1 MPPETRTATSQIAR
15 ATLRAVAFITVVT
28 LTGCGA
34 GGDVTAPQPVT
45 PTPTPAPQIFCT
57 TERIPLCDSPN
68 VVVRVTEAID
78 DATSRSLPVLSDAA
92 ARTALQALLASIRTA
107 LASRSISAL
116 RASTTQA
123 TERLTSAGT
132 ATADAQDMTSIMLA
146 VMQAI
151 RLLEMSN

>member
-1 MPPETRTATSQIAR
+1 MPPETRTATSLIAR

-28 LTGCGA
+28 LTGCGT
-34 GGDVTAPQPVT
+34 GGDVTAPPVT

-132 ATADAQDMTSIMLA
+132 ATADAQDATSIMLA

-151 RLLEMSN
+151 RLLETSN